1 MAEDLPV
8 DARHVIPSAE
18 LEWRFGPTGG
28 PGGQH
33 ANRAHSRA
41 ELRFDLAASEVF
53 ESGLRRLMLRQTGH
67 RDGVLTV
74 IADESRSQ
82 FRNRQLAR
90 KRLAQQLREAMIPPT
105 PRKPTKPSRSQR
117 QKRLDE
123 KRQTSERKRLRR
135 PPERD

>member
-1 MAEDLPV
+1 MAEDLSV

-90 KRLAQQLREAMIPPT
+90 KAAPPRPAAARGDDPAHSPQT
-105 PRKPTKPSRSQR
+105 DQAEPVSAAETSR
-117 QKRLDE
+117 
-123 KRQTSERKRLRR
+123 
-135 PPERD
+135 